1 MVIIIRNIFCL
12 LGLFFLAPVILLASI
27 SIFFDDGYPI
37 LFRQT
42 RVGLNKKNFT
52 IYKLR
57 TMKKHAPSLGTHEVN
72 SSLYL
77 ASSNIL
83 RKLKIDEL
91 PQLLNVIKGDLNLIG
106 FRPGLVNQDKLNHA
120 RNKSGIF
127 NYMPGITGLAQV
139 TGYDMSN
146 PEILS
151 KIEKYYYENKSLKID
166 FQILICTFTGV
177 FQLKLKRLTDNCIDV

>member
-27 SIFFDDGYPI
+27 SILFDDGYPI
-37 LFRQT
+37 LFKQT

-146 PEILS
+146 PEALS

-166 FQILICTFTGV
+166 FQILICTFTGA
-177 FQLKLKRLTDNCIDV
+177 FQLKLKQLTDNCIDV

>member
-1 MVIIIRNIFCL
+1 MLIIIRNIFCL
-12 LGLFFLAPVILLASI
+12 VGLFFLAPLILLASI
-27 SIFFDDGYPI
+27 SIMLDDGYPI
-37 LFRQT
+37 IFRQI
-42 RVGLNKKNFT
+42 RVGFNKKKFT

-57 TMKKHAPSLGTHEVN
+57 TMKNDAPSLGTHEVN
-72 SSLYL
+72 KGLYL

-106 FRPGLVNQDKLNHA
+106 FRPGLVNQDKLNQA
-120 RNKSGIF
+120 RAKNGIF

-146 PEILS
+146 PEMLA
-151 KIEKYYYENKSLKID
+151 KIEKYYYKNKSPILD
-166 FQILICTFTGV
+166 FQILVCTFTGA
-177 FQLKLKRLTDNCIDV
+177 FRLKLSQLVDNSLDV

>member
-1 MVIIIRNIFCL
+1 MLIIIRNIFCL
-12 LGLFFLAPVILLASI
+12 LGLFFLAPLILVASI
-27 SIFFDDGYPI
+27 SIMLDDGYPI
-37 LFRQT
+37 IFRQI
-42 RVGLNKKNFT
+42 RVGFNKKKFT

-57 TMKKHAPSLGTHEVN
+57 TMKNDAPSLGTHEVN
-72 SSLYL
+72 RGLYL

-120 RNKSGIF
+120 RDKSGIF

-166 FQILICTFTGV
+166 FQILICTFTGA
-177 FQLKLKRLTDNCIDV
+177 FRLKLNQLVDNFIDV

>member
-12 LGLFFLAPVILLASI
+12 LGLLFVAPLILLASI
-27 SIFFDDGYPI
+27 SIMFDDGYPV
-37 LFRQT
+37 LFKQK
-42 RVGLNKKNFT
+42 RVGFKKKNFT

-57 TMKKHAPSLGTHEVN
+57 TMKNHAPSLGTHEVN

-77 ASSNIL
+77 ASSTIL

-91 PQLLNVIKGDLNLIG
+91 PQLLNVVKGDLNLIG
-106 FRPGLVNQDKLNHA
+106 FRPGLINQDKLNDA
-120 RNKSGIF
+120 RAKNGVF

-146 PEILS
+146 PEMLG
-151 KIEKYYYENKSLKID
+151 KIEKYYYRNKSAKLD
-166 FQILICTFTGV
+166 FQILVCTFTGA
-177 FQLKLKRLTDNCIDV
+177 FRLKLSQLVDNSIDV